1 LLTAIHVRWLAT
13 VFPTVG
19 DAHQRVRSHSR
30 TELAASGGNFFTCT
44 TCNPTRLN
52 VGGLT
57 AQPVLLSGP
66 RSLELLT
73 PLSRIVKID
82 SSQPALMNATFHQ
95 RNSRF

>member
-1 LLTAIHVRWLAT
+1 MQTRLVPRWVALPGYSLALVLVLTAIHVRWLAT
-13 VFPTVG
+13 VFPIVG

-30 TELAASGGNFFTCT
+30 TELAASGGTLFTCT

-57 AQPVLLSGP
+57 AQPVFLSGP

-73 PLSRIVKID
+73 PS
-82 SSQPALMNATFHQ
+82 
-95 RNSRF
+95 